1 MAGPAREGT
10 PLSPTLGRLLT
21 RGRHSLAPQRSTHR
35 RIAYLAA
42 PLVTSAVVG
51 IGVAVSG
58 GGASGVEVTRYAGA
72 DLGAAAPAV
81 SSPAVLPAERA
92 VQASRDH
99 DRTAVDRLI
108 NPKVT
113 GRLWTTEDLDLR
125 ATPTEG
131 ARVLGE
137 IKALARVGVTGER
150 DGGYAQVVVVQDGQ
164 RTIAWVTADYL
175 AEKKPTDPAS
185 IGLSDQPCP
194 DGSVERGLVPG
205 AVRVYRAVCHAFPQI
220 TSYGGWDNHGE
231 HSSGKALD
239 IMTSDVTLGNQIAAY
254 LQAHAS
260 ELGIFDVIWR
270 QHIWTTQRAGDGWRS
285 MPNRGSATANHM
297 DHVHVS
303 VY

>member
-1 MAGPAREGT
+1 M
-10 PLSPTLGRLLT
+10 T
-21 RGRHSLAPQRSTHR
+21 RGRHSLAPQKSPHR
-35 RIAYLAA
+35 RLAYLAA

-51 IGVAVSG
+51 IGVAMSG
-58 GGASGVEVTRYAGA
+58 GGAGGGDLTRYAGA
-72 DLGAAAPAV
+72 DLGAAAPAEGAAT
-81 SSPAVLPAERA
+81 SPVALPAERA

-99 DRTAVDRLI
+99 DRTAVTRLI
-108 NPKVT
+108 NPTVT

-125 ATPTEG
+125 ATPTDA

-137 IKALARVGVTGER
+137 VKALTRVGVTGER
-150 DGGYAQVVVVQDGQ
+150 AAGYAQVVVQQGGK

-175 AEKKPTDPAS
+175 ADKKPTDPADQA
-185 IGLSDQPCP
+185 LSDLPCP
-194 DGSVERGLVPG
+194 DGSVEHGLTSG

-239 IMTSDVTLGNQIAAY
+239 IMNSDVTLGNQIAAF

-260 ELGIFDVIWR
+260 ELDIFDVIWR
-270 QHIWTTQRAGDGWRS
+270 QHIWTTERAGDGWRS

>member
-1 MAGPAREGT
+1 V
-10 PLSPTLGRLLT
+10 T
-21 RGRHSLAPQRSTHR
+21 RGRHSLAPQKSTHR
-35 RIAYLAA
+35 RLAYLAA

-58 GGASGVEVTRYAGA
+58 GTPEVDITRYAGA
-72 DLGAAAPAV
+72 DLGAAADAAP
-81 SSPAVLPAERA
+81 SPASIPAERA

-99 DRTAVDRLI
+99 DRTTVHRLI
-108 NPKVT
+108 NPTVT

-125 ATPTEG
+125 STPTDN

-137 IKALARVGVTGER
+137 VKALTRVGVTGER
-150 DGGYAQVVVVQDGQ
+150 DAGYAQVVVVQDGR
-164 RTIAWVTADYL
+164 RTLAWVTAQYL
-175 AEKKPTDPAS
+175 AEEKPADPAS
-185 IGLSDQPCP
+185 MGLSDQPCP
-194 DGSVERGLVPG
+194 DGSVEHGLVPG

-220 TSYGGWDNHGE
+220 TSYGGWANRGE

-239 IMTSDVTLGNQIAAY
+239 IMNSDVALGNQIAAF

>member
-1 MAGPAREGT
+1 MT
-10 PLSPTLGRLLT
+10 
-21 RGRHSLAPQRSTHR
+21 
-35 RIAYLAA
+35 
-42 PLVTSAVVG
+42 
-51 IGVAVSG
+51 G
-58 GGASGVEVTRYAGA
+58 GGPSGVEVTRYAGA
-72 DLGAAAPAV
+72 DLGAAAPAA
-81 SSPAVLPAERA
+81 SPALIPAERA

-99 DRTAVDRLI
+99 DRTAVTRLI

-125 ATPTEG
+125 ATPTDA

-137 IKALARVGVTGER
+137 VKALTRVRVTGER
-150 DGGYAQVVVVQDGQ
+150 DAGYAQVVVDQDGQ

-175 AEKKPTDPAS
+175 AEKKPTDPADLA
-185 IGLSDQPCP
+185 LSDQPCP
-194 DGSVERGLVPG
+194 DGSVEHGLTSG

-239 IMTSDVTLGNQIAAY
+239 IMNSDVTLGNQIAAF

-260 ELGIFDVIWR
+260 ELDIFDDLWR
-270 QHIWTTQRAGDGWRS
+270 QRLCTIQRDGDGWRT

-297 DHVHVS
+297 HNVHVS